1 MKFRKVVLFSAVVF
15 FFCSPVQLLAI
26 GTLEDQGEDI
36 FSLSEIVVD
45 GRMPGIE
52 AGQIVSEISAE
63 DLKNTS
69 ARTLD
74 EALNLLSEVDV
85 RVGNEGVP
93 RVNIRGFKSRHV
105 LLLVDGI
112 PMNSSYD
119 QQFDPSLIPVEQ
131 IAKIKVTSGA
141 SSVLYG
147 QGGLGGV
154 INIITKKGQLGLRC
168 KAGYEAGDGQPY
180 LAKASISGG
189 AGMIDF
195 YASGSAYKRDEWPFS
210 DDFDATLEEG
220 EGYRKNSDNE
230 RNNVFVNLGIGPT
243 EDLYVALTG
252 SWVQG
257 SYGKP
262 LSAIQRTITGGTYDP
277 YAPAPRYGRV
287 EWYEGYT
294 VQLAAD
300 YTPTNLFNLRTVM
313 FYNRMDQDNVQ
324 YDDEDY
330 DSIDDP
336 YVLGSYKLRNT
347 GITRGASLKPK
358 FDFGAAGMVTLG
370 LSAEWDTW
378 RDKGQVKPGGE
389 GGAVEAKG
397 TGSPPYLLYPVS
409 SHEDLQIYSAAVE
422 YEFYPL
428 YRLGIAIGYA
438 HHWQVRDEASPDDYS
453 ISASAHFDLFDRTRL
468 KAAYQRNI
476 RFPSLSQLYQ
486 KDSNNPYLDPEIVY
500 HYQAGIEQRLWTQT
514 LLKLE
519 GFYSEAHDFIAKDQR
534 EEDLSININYSLFK
548 FTGAQASLDTALWE
562 KLVMRASYTY
572 LHSKDCSGSGMD
584 ELQYVPQ
591 DKFTFSG
598 KYDFDFGLTP
608 FVSVNWVANSY
619 VYTKGNVPI
628 KEKAK
633 MKDYCVVNLK
643 LSQRLWKDRLTIY
656 VGADNLFDENYEQ
669 SYGVPRPGR
678 FIFGGAEVRFD
689 I

>member
-1 MKFRKVVLFSAVVF
+1 MKSRKFILCVAVF
-15 FFCSPVQLLAI
+15 FICLPTPLLAI

-36 FSLSEIVVD
+36 FSLGEVVVD
-45 GRMPGIE
+45 GRFSGIE
-52 AGQIVSEISAE
+52 AGEMVDEITAE
-63 DLKNTS
+63 ELKTAN

-105 LLLVDGI
+105 LLLLDGI
-112 PMNSSYD
+112 PMNSSFD

-154 INIITKKGQLGLRC
+154 INVITKKGQMGLHG

-180 LAKASISGG
+180 LAKASLSGG
-189 AGMIDF
+189 SGIFDF
-195 YASGSAYKRDEWPFS
+195 FASGSAYKRDKFPLAEE
-210 DDFDATLEEG
+210 FDATLEEG
-220 EGYRKNSDNE
+220 DGYRKNSDSE
-230 RNNVFVNLGIGPT
+230 RNNAFINLGVSLT
-243 EDLYVALTG
+243 DELYVALTG
-252 SWVQG
+252 NWVQG

-262 LSAIQRTITGGTYDP
+262 LSAIQRTITGGTFDP
-277 YAPAPRYGRV
+277 YAPAARYGRV

-300 YTPTNLFNLRTVM
+300 YTPSDLFNLRGSL

-336 YVLGSYKLRNT
+336 YKLGSYKLRNT
-347 GITRGASLKPK
+347 GITSGASLKPK
-358 FDFGAAGMVTLG
+358 FYLGEAGTVTLG
-370 LSAEWDTW
+370 LSAEWDFW
-378 RDKGQVKPGGE
+378 RDKGLGKPGVL
-389 GGAVEAKG
+389 GAGDEQG
-397 TGSPPYLLYPVS
+397 TGSPPFELEPVS
-409 SHEDLQIYSAAVE
+409 SDEDFQIYSAAVE
-422 YEFYPL
+422 YEFYPFT
-428 YRLGIAIGYA
+428 RLGIAIGYA
-438 HHWQVRDEASPDDYS
+438 HHWQIRDEDSPDDYS
-453 ISASAHFDLFDRTRL
+453 VSASVHYDLFDSTRL

-476 RFPSLSQLYQ
+476 RFPSLSQLYM
-486 KDSNNPYLDPEIVY
+486 KDSNNPYLKPEIVY
-500 HYQAGIEQRLWTQT
+500 HYQAGIEQKLWPRT

-534 EEDLSININYSLFK
+534 EEDNSININYSLFK
-548 FTGAQASLDTALWE
+548 FTGAQASLDTTFWE
-562 KLVMRASYTY
+562 NLVMRASYTY

-584 ELQYVPQ
+584 ELQYVPR

-608 FVSVNWVANSY
+608 FVSLNWVANTY

-633 MKDYCVVNLK
+633 MKDYFLVNLK
-643 LSQRLWKDRLTIY
+643 LNQRLWKDRLILY
-656 VGADNLFDENYEQ
+656 VGADNLFNENYEQ

-678 FIFGGAEVRFD
+678 FIYGGLEVRFD